1 MDEHSGFAAKI
12 EPTLVEALARLA
24 AEAARSIL
32 AIRAGELDVRVK
44 ADGSPATAAD
54 EAAEAIILAG
64 LARILPGIPIVSE
77 EQAGR
82 EGYCS
87 APTFLLVDP
96 LDGTREFLAGR
107 DEFTVNIA
115 LIVDTRPALGIVAAP
130 ARKRLWSGA
139 TGRGAERRTA
149 TSDWE
154 IDTERSAIRTRKWP
168 ADAPVALVSRS
179 HLDERTSAFL
189 SRFPGIKT
197 ESSGSALKFCRLAE
211 GTADLYP
218 RLARTCEW
226 DIAAGHALLAA
237 AGGAVI
243 TEQGVPMRYG
253 QRDSG
258 DCYVPSFIA
267 FADPAIA
274 SRVIAT

>member
-1 MDEHSGFAAKI
+1 MEDHSGFAAKI

-24 AEAARSIL
+24 AEAARAIL
-32 AIRAGELDVRVK
+32 AIRAGRLDIRLK

-54 EAAEAIILAG
+54 DAAEAIILDG
-64 LARILPGIPIVSE
+64 LARILPGVPVVSE

-82 EGYCS
+82 EGRPP

-115 LIVDTRPALGIVAAP
+115 LIVDTRPVLGVVAAP
-130 ARKRLWSGA
+130 ALRLLWSGA
-139 TGRGAERRTA
+139 AGLGAERRTA
-149 TSDWE
+149 TSDWD
-154 IDTERSAIRTRKWP
+154 IDAGRAAVHTRKWP

-179 HLDERTSAFL
+179 HLDARTSAFL
-189 SRFPGIKT
+189 DRFPGIQRA
-197 ESSGSALKFCRLAE
+197 SCGSALKFCRLAE

-237 AGGAVI
+237 AGGIVV
-243 TEQGVPMRYG
+243 TEHGAPMHYG
-253 QRDSG
+253 QG
-258 DCYVPSFIA
+258 DGGDRYVPSFVA
-267 FADPAIA
+267 LADPAMA
-274 SRVIAT
+274 DRVVTA

>member
-1 MDEHSGFAAKI
+1 VDEHSGFAAKI

-32 AIRAGELDVRVK
+32 AIRAGELDVRLK

-54 EAAEAIILAG
+54 NAAEAIILDG

-77 EQAGR
+77 EQAAR
-82 EGYCS
+82 EGHHP
-87 APTFLLVDP
+87 ATTFLLVDP
-96 LDGTREFLAGR
+96 LDGTREFLARR

-130 ARKRLWSGA
+130 ALKLLWSGA
-139 TGRGAERRTA
+139 TGCGAERRTA
-149 TSDWE
+149 TSNWE
-154 IDTERSAIRTRKWP
+154 IDAERSAIRTRKWP
-168 ADAPVALVSRS
+168 AEAPVALVSRS

-189 SRFPGIKT
+189 NRFPGIKT

-226 DIAAGHALLAA
+226 DIAAGHALLVA
-237 AGGAVI
+237 AGGAVV
-243 TEQGVPMRYG
+243 TERGAPMRYG
-253 QRDSG
+253 QSDSS

-267 FADPAIA
+267 FADPAMA
-274 SRVIAT
+274 DRVIAA

>member
-1 MDEHSGFAAKI
+1 VDEHSGFAAKI

-32 AIRAGELDVRVK
+32 AIRAGKLDVRVK
-44 ADGSPATAAD
+44 VDGSPATAAD
-54 EAAEAIILAG
+54 DAAEAIILDG

-82 EGYCS
+82 QGHRP
-87 APTFLLVDP
+87 ATTFLLVDP

-115 LIVDTRPALGIVAAP
+115 LIVDTRPVLGIVAAP
-130 ARKRLWSGA
+130 ALKLLWSGA
-139 TGRGAERRTA
+139 TGCGAERRTA
-149 TSDWE
+149 TPDWD
-154 IDTERSAIRTRKWP
+154 IDAGRSAIRTRKWP
-168 ADAPVALVSRS
+168 AFAPVALVSRS
-179 HLDERTSAFL
+179 HLDARTSAFL
-189 SRFPGIKT
+189 NRFPGIKT

-226 DIAAGHALLAA
+226 DIAAGHALLVA

>member
-1 MDEHSGFAAKI
+1 VDEHSGFAAKI

-32 AIRAGELDVRVK
+32 AIRAGELDIRVK

-54 EAAEAIILAG
+54 DAAEAIILAG
-64 LARILPGIPIVSE
+64 LARILPGVPIVSE

-82 EGYCS
+82 EGYRS

-130 ARKRLWSGA
+130 ALKLLWSGT

-149 TSDWE
+149 TSNWE
-154 IDTERSAIRTRKWP
+154 IDAERSTIRTRKWP

-189 SRFPGIKT
+189 NRFPGIKT

-237 AGGAVI
+237 AGGAVV
-243 TEQGVPMRYG
+243 TEQGAPMRYG

-267 FADPAIA
+267 FADPAMADRMIA
-274 SRVIAT
+274 A